1 MVTVLAFIAVYLG
14 LARPGGS
21 AAEAAVASVG
31 HELRLSSGSGSDG
44 LNLGPESAP
53 APGSVS

>member
-1 MVTVLAFIAVYLG
+1 MAGMLAFIAVYLG
-14 LARPGGS
+14 LARPGGGS
-21 AAEAAVASVG
+21 AVEAAVASVG
-31 HELRLSSGSGSDG
+31 HELLSSGSDG